1 MASSATTID
10 QRFLR
15 TAKGAAVPAHTETD
29 RSVLAHP
36 IAARGGNPEV
46 HDHHL
51 WTEED
56 HLAHAEFNELDFIKP
71 GWRVLLFGSIAGMI
85 LLLIVMVARGY

>member
-1 MASSATTID
+1 MRSAETID

-15 TAKGAAVPAHTETD
+15 TATGVAVPAHTETD

-36 IAARGGNPEV
+36 IPSRGGNPHV

-51 WTEED
+51 WTEEN
-56 HLAHAEFNELDFIKP
+56 HIELDDVDELDRAKRP
-71 GWRVLLFGSIAGMI
+71 WALLMYGSLAAMLVLWLVMIA
-85 LLLIVMVARGY
+85 RS